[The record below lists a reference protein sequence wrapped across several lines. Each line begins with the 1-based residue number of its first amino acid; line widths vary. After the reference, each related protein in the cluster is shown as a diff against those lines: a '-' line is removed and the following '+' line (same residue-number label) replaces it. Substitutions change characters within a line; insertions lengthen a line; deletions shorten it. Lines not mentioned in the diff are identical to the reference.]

1 MSRAARRREGSR
13 AGFSLVEM
21 LAALAIVGLVA
32 GVATQLVR
40 RPSPRLRVES
50 AARSLCAALR
60 LTRMRAIS
68 ANEEIALTIDLRRKA
83 FVSPVVAETV
93 LPPDMKIDLT
103 TSAVEQRSRNSAD
116 VAFYPTGGSSGGEVA
131 LAIEG
136 ARAEI
141 SVNWLTGAT
150 RCTLR

>member
-1 MSRAARRREGSR
+1 MSAAARKRIGSR

-21 LAALAIVGLVA
+21 LAALAILGLVT

-68 ANEEIALTIDLRRKA
+68 GNEELALTIDIRRKA

-93 LPPDMKIDLT
+93 LPQDIKIEMT
-103 TSAVEQRSRNSAD
+103 FSAVEQRSRNRAD
-116 VAFYPTGGSSGGEVA
+116 VAFYPTGGSSGGEVSLA
-131 LAIEG
+131 LDQ

-141 SVNWLTGAT
+141 DVNWLTGTT